1 MGIATFFSGHKK
13 RRFKLSSFFGS
24 MRAFTDSYAL
34 LDSKATCVYHAV
46 LEELC

>member
-1 MGIATFFSGHKK
+1 MGIATFVSGRKK

-34 LDSKATCVYHAV
+34 LDSKATRIYHAV